1 MRTLILVL
9 LLGVVSVCMPV
20 GCEPKLAVKPL
31 MRDQSLKTPGEVV
44 FLDGLNSKSQ
54 IVRQISDRIEG
65 DLLRIRTQ
73 LRNTTGNDL
82 WVDVQVVWKADDGFE
97 LYKTNW
103 APLHLPVGT
112 TAQHEIVSMR
122 SDVADYEYRIR
133 KPVK

>member
-1 MRTLILVL
+1 MRTLIPVL
-9 LLGVVSVCMPV
+9 LLGVASVCMPA
-20 GCEPKLAVKPL
+20 GCGPKLAVKSL
-31 MRDQSLKTPGEVV
+31 SDQALNTPGKVV

-73 LRNTTGNDL
+73 LRNTTRKDL
-82 WVDVQVVWKADDGFE
+82 WVDVQIVWKADDGFE

-122 SDVADYEYRIR
+122 SDVANYEYRIR